1 MWGDLRWR
9 EEGRE
14 SGDRR
19 YWAVPFHREGGGAV
33 GSARVWAERS
43 LGGEMNG
50 EEREAAAEA

>member
-19 YWAVPFHREGGGAV
+19 YWTVPFHREGV
-33 GSARVWAERS
+33 GLWG
-43 LGGEMNG
+43 L
-50 EEREAAAEA
+50 REYGRKGF